1 MTSPLLLSL
10 SFKHRMHRH
19 HHYHALPLSWLL
31 LTLLVLLPP
40 PAVVLAFFA
49 HPPPIILPDRHT
61 PSPPPPP
68 QLQGKPHQT
77 RLWSAAM
84 TSTSGST
91 HDLPLLDDVRRMHP
105 RELYQLLT
113 ENEEDKE
120 RLHAVGMMLTEEIA
134 RLRNQVWMEQLSRKV
149 SISRGQ
155 AMTTKWQVKAAREE
169 TKALSNEIKMER
181 LKSRVR
187 LLEAANED
195 LADELGWIEGEGG
208 EEEKG
213 GGRGGRVE
221 MYKEEEGEGDVD
233 DLLGEEEDDD
243 DDDEELD
250 EEDHDPLFTE
260 EEEEDEEEGE
270 AWINLGPEMEGEEEV
285 GAVARGVATQAE
297 DLVLNMAE
305 EEAVVDEEETA
316 DHEGAYYPGME
327 YTDPI
332 LANLERLARKLEE

>member
-1 MTSPLLLSL
+1 MWAT
-10 SFKHRMHRH
+10 
-19 HHYHALPLSWLL
+19 
-31 LTLLVLLPP
+31 
-40 PAVVLAFFA
+40 
-49 HPPPIILPDRHT
+49 
-61 PSPPPPP
+61 
-68 QLQGKPHQT
+68 
-77 RLWSAAM
+77 AM
-84 TSTSGST
+84 TSTSGTT
-91 HDLPLLDDVRRMHP
+91 HDLPLLDDVHRMHP

-149 SISRGQ
+149 SVSRGH
-155 AMTTKWQVKAAREE
+155 AMATKWQVKAAREE

-195 LADELGWIEGEGG
+195 LAEELEWIEGEGG

-213 GGRGGRVE
+213 GKRGRGLEV
-221 MYKEEEGEGDVD
+221 YEEEEEEEDVD
-233 DLLGEEEDDD
+233 DLPEEEEDDELMEEED
-243 DDDEELD
+243 EDEEELD
-250 EEDHDPLFTE
+250 EEDDDSLFTE

-270 AWINLGPEMEGEEEV
+270 AWIDLGPEMEGEEEV

-297 DLVLNMAE
+297 DLAPNVAE
-305 EEAVVDEEETA
+305 EEAVVDEEEKA
-316 DHEGAYYPGME
+316 GHEGAYYPGME

-332 LANLERLARKLEE
+332 LANLERLAQKLEE